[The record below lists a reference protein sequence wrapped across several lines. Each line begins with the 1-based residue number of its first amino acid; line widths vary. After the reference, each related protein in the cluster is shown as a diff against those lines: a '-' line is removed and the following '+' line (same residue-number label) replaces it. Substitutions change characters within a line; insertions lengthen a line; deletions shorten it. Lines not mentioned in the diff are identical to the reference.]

1 MREETGLN
9 QERHGGSVDGLR
21 LHRFIEPQLRKTELR
36 RVYHDK
42 EAPDRVGK
50 LILAIEQD
58 VIPRLV
64 AARRQAVEARRA
76 ARDADAIEAA
86 WVARFTRLLLG
97 HETDVA
103 PDAFVAGVRADGLSI
118 ERIYLSLLAPAA
130 RQVGTMWDEDL
141 CTFVDVTLALGT
153 LHRIMLALSAD
164 FRFERRKL
172 DFARRVL
179 LVAQSGDTHTFGLQ
193 MVAEFFKRGAWSVD
207 MAASATE
214 EALGQI
220 VRDDWFTVVGFSI
233 SCEPNL
239 PALTETILSV
249 RRQSANP
256 KIGILVG
263 GPAFLGNP
271 GDAARVGAD
280 GMAIDAIQAVLEA
293 ERFVLTTVDP
303 SVLRSDA

>member
-1 MREETGLN
+1 
-9 QERHGGSVDGLR
+9 
-21 LHRFIEPQLRKTELR
+21 
-36 RVYHDK
+36 
-42 EAPDRVGK
+42 
-50 LILAIEQD
+50 
-58 VIPRLV
+58 
-64 AARRQAVEARRA
+64 
-76 ARDADAIEAA
+76 
-86 WVARFTRLLLG
+86 
-97 HETDVA
+97 
-103 PDAFVAGVRADGLSI
+103 
-118 ERIYLSLLAPAA
+118 
-130 RQVGTMWDEDL
+130 
-141 CTFVDVTLALGT
+141 
-153 LHRIMLALSAD
+153 MLALSAD